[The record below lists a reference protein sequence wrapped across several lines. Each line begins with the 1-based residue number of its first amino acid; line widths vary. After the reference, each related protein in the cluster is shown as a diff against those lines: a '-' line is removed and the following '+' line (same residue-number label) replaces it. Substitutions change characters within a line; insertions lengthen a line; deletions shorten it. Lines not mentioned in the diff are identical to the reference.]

1 MANAL
6 KRHFDIL
13 KMLSKDRPLKT
24 SDIHERL
31 RGLGHEI
38 SKRTIERDLQLLSTQ
53 FPIYADDVEH
63 ALCWRYANDV
73 AIHLFPGLSEAEAV
87 SFIVLQ
93 QFAQQLLPESLSQ
106 DLQPYFQEA
115 KRSLS
120 SSISKSAIKSW
131 PNKIRSVSAT
141 QPLINPPIPKNVL
154 KNVHAALLSDQQV
167 SIRYQAYGKNEA
179 KEYCVNPLGLVERG
193 SVHYLVVTIEPY
205 QEVRMLV
212 MHRILNA
219 AAVDTRAKKP
229 ESFSLDAYIES
240 GAFGFGSSKGEI
252 LAHLRFFNGAG
263 NVLKETH
270 LASDQIFTQI
280 DDSTIEVKASL
291 RDDWR
296 LHWWILGFGG
306 NVEVLHPEGL
316 RNAIRN
322 QLSIGL
328 GRYQ

>member
-1 MANAL
+1 MADAL

-13 KMLSKDRPLKT
+13 KMLSKDRSLKT

-31 RGLGHEI
+31 KNLGHDI
-38 SKRTIERDLQLLSTQ
+38 SKRTVERDLQHLSTQ

-115 KRSLS
+115 KRTLS

-141 QPLINPPIPKNVL
+141 QPLINPSIPKDVL

-179 KEYCVNPLGLVERG
+179 KKYCVNLLGLVERG

-212 MHRILNA
+212 MHRIVNA
-219 AAVDTRAKKP
+219 ASLDTPVQKP
-229 ESFSLDAYIES
+229 ESFSLDAYIDS
-240 GAFGFGSSKGEI
+240 GAFGFGSPQVE
-252 LAHLRFFNGAG
+252 APVHLRFFNGAG
-263 NVLKETH
+263 NALKETP
-270 LASDQIFTQI
+270 LARDQVVTQV
-280 DDSTIEVKASL
+280 DDYTIEVKATV

-306 NVEVLHPEGL
+306 NVEVMAPDGL
-316 RNAIRN
+316 RHLI
-322 QLSIGL
+322 QDTLSVAL
-328 GRYQ
+328 SRYD